1 MRTPFAT
8 IEADTIE
15 IFFSTADFTIA
26 TVLAAVREHLD
37 KLEEMEVHFLGAQ
50 TDVPAGPTPVFRP
63 VTIRAVFQYSGKGS
77 PQPVLEKT
85 YRTVWEGITSTFPK
99 EPEWAAA
106 KEALS
111 HYVVAQADLLRARA
125 EVARGEGGT

>member
-1 MRTPFAT
+1 MRLPFGT
-8 IEADTIE
+8 IEGNTLE
-15 IFFSTADFTIA
+15 LHFSTSDFTIA
-26 TVLAAVREHLD
+26 SVLAAIREHLD
-37 KLEEMEVHFLGAQ
+37 KLEEMGVQFLGAQ

-63 VTIRAVFQYSGKGS
+63 VTIRAVFEYGGDDDAET
-77 PQPVLEKT
+77 VLERS
-85 YRTVWEGITSTFPK
+85 YHVVWQGITSTFPK

-125 EVARGEGGT
+125 EVARSET